1 MKITNIKSST
11 VIVESN
17 GIKVLCDPWLFDG
30 EYYGSWYHYP
40 PLEVR
45 DNVFKDIDYIY
56 LSHIHPDHFSRKT
69 FNYLD
74 KSVPVIIHRYEANFL
89 RRNLEVLGFEVIEL
103 KNAAKFS
110 FTKKFSIQV
119 FAADN
124 CNPELCGKFFG
135 CGILESKFGSTQID
149 SLAVFKDDCFTLLNV
164 NDCPYELSKQT
175 LMSVKN
181 IYPKIDF
188 LLVGYAGAGPFP
200 QCFTMTREALK
211 REVENKQN
219 NFLIQAKR
227 FIQDVSPRFFMPFA
241 GTYVLGGR
249 LASLNSQ
256 RGIPDISFAKEI
268 LEEMISKSSLGILL
282 NDYESFNLTDE
293 SCSKTYEPI
302 VDVDR
307 EYYIDNVLA
316 SKRFDYELDVE
327 PVITD
332 LVGLLPGAFDRFLS
346 KSKEIGYSSDTKIVI
361 DLVNDYFWVLDLQ
374 LEKSNVA
381 KKLDFTTIN
390 YLRLTLD
397 NRLLL
402 RILKGPK
409 FAHWNNASIGSHI
422 SFDRSQD
429 RYDRGLHYC
438 LNFLHN

>member
-1 MKITNIKSST
+1 M
-11 VIVESN
+11 IVESN

-45 DNVFKDIDYIY
+45 DDVFKNIDYIY

-74 KSVPVIIHRYEANFL
+74 KNIPIIIHRYEANFL
-89 RRNLEVLGFEVIEL
+89 RRNLEILGFEVIEL
-103 KNAAKFS
+103 VNAAKFS
-110 FTKKFSIQV
+110 FTKKFSVQV

-135 CGILESKFGSTQID
+135 CGILDSKFGSTQID
-149 SLAVFKDDCFTLLNV
+149 SLAVFSDDCFTLLNV

-175 LMSVKN
+175 LISIKE
-181 IYPKIDF
+181 IHPKIDF
-188 LLVGYAGAGPFP
+188 LLVGYAGAGPYP
-200 QCFTMTREALK
+200 QCFNLTREALK
-211 REVENKQN
+211 REAEKKQN
-219 NFLIQAKR
+219 SFLIQAKH
-227 FIQDVSPRFFMPFA
+227 FIQDVSPRYFMPFA
-241 GTYVLGGR
+241 GTYILGG
-249 LASLNSQ
+249 LVSSKNSQ
-256 RGIPDISFAKEI
+256 RGIPDISFAKQI
-268 LEEMISKSSLGILL
+268 LEVMVSKTSIGILL

-302 VDVDR
+302 VDADR
-307 EYYIDNVLA
+307 ENYIVNVL
-316 SKRFDYELDVE
+316 SLKRFDYEFDPMPL
-327 PVITD
+327 ITD
-332 LVGLLPGAFDRFLS
+332 LIEFLPGAFDRFLS
-346 KSKEIGYSSDTKIVI
+346 KSKEIYYSSDTKVVV
-361 DLVNDYFWVLDLQ
+361 DLVDDHYWVLDLH
-374 LEKSNVA
+374 SA
-381 KKLDFTTIN
+381 KFEISKNLDISTIN

-422 SFDRSQD
+422 SFDRNQD

>member
-45 DNVFKDIDYIY
+45 DDVFQNIDYIY

-74 KSVPVIIHRYEANFL
+74 KNIPIIIHRYEANFL
-89 RRNLEVLGFEVIEL
+89 RRNLENLGFEVIEL
-103 KNAAKFS
+103 VNAAKFS

-149 SLAVFKDDCFTLLNV
+149 SLAVFSDDCFTLLNV

-175 LMSVKN
+175 LISIKE
-181 IYPKIDF
+181 IHPKIDF
-188 LLVGYAGAGPFP
+188 LLVGYAGAGPYP
-200 QCFTMTREALK
+200 QCFNMTREALK
-211 REVENKQN
+211 REVEKKQN
-219 NFLIQAKR
+219 NFLIQAKH
-227 FIQDVSPRFFMPFA
+227 FIQDVSPRYFMPFA
-241 GTYVLGGR
+241 GTYLLGG
-249 LASLNSQ
+249 LVSLKNSQ
-256 RGIPDISFAKEI
+256 RGIPDISFAKQI
-268 LEEMISKSSLGILL
+268 LEVMVSKMSIGILL

-302 VDVDR
+302 VDADR
-307 EYYIDNVLA
+307 ENYIVNVL
-316 SKRFDYELDVE
+316 SLKRFDYEFDPMPL
-327 PVITD
+327 ITD
-332 LVGLLPGAFDRFLS
+332 LIEFLPGAFDRFLS
-346 KSKEIGYSSDTKIVI
+346 KSKEIYYSSDTKVVV
-361 DLVNDYFWVLDLQ
+361 DLVDDHYWVLDLH
-374 LEKSNVA
+374 SA
-381 KKLDFTTIN
+381 KFEISKNLDFSKIN

-422 SFDRSQD
+422 SFDRNQD